1 MIQADKRRRFG
12 KPVTL
17 NDGVPETCPKRLRFG
32 GQRGASRH
40 HGEKSPAEAAAD
52 RAKAPPPAKKM
63 DVSGSIE
70 GVPKFFQ
77 FAAGLKI
84 ALDLAAQRLDQT
96 GHCNESHDVLTANFT
111 DHLCGVQRVHE
122 VDRCAEYLRKKNSKK
137 LAKDVAQ
144 RKQIEYAD
152 RMEET
157 FIAAVMF
164 EFGCNRRNVGENI
177 SVRKHNAAR
186 FGCRA
191 GREDNLHGIVL
202 SGGYRREIS

>member
-12 KPVTL
+12 KPITL
-17 NDGVPETCPKRLRFG
+17 NDGVAKAGPEGLRFSR
-32 GQRGASRH
+32 QRGAAGH
-40 HGEKSPAEAAAD
+40 HGKKSPAEPAANFAE
-52 RAKAPPPAKKM
+52 APPSQKEMGLGGA
-63 DVSGSIE
+63 VEGSS
-70 GVPKFFQ
+70 KLFLFST
-77 FAAGLKI
+77 GLEV
-84 ALDLAAQRLDQT
+84 ALDLPAQGLDKARHGNQ
-96 GHCNESHDVLTANFT
+96 SHNVLPANFA
-111 DHLCGVQRVHE
+111 DNFCGIQGVNE
-122 VDRCAEYLRKKNSKK
+122 IDCCAEYLRKKNSKK

-144 RKQIEYAD
+144 RKQIEYAN

-164 EFGCNRRNVGENI
+164 EFRCNRRNVGENI